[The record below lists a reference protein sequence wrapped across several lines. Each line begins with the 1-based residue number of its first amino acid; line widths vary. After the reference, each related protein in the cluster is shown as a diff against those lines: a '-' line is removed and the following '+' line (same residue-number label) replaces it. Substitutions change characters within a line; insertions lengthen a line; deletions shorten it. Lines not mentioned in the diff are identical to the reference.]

1 MPTRGSGPGT
11 FEAVDAFDGGL
22 GWIAHPE
29 ETMQR
34 ASRALVDDGAVWLVD
49 PVDAATLDDHLSELG
64 PVAGVVVL
72 FNYHRRDAATIARR
86 HDVPV
91 SLPAGMTAVSEADL
105 AAPVERVDG
114 RLGGTDYYLHEV
126 VTSSVWQEWALF
138 DGETLV
144 VPESVGSA
152 EYFLAPGERLGVSP
166 VRRLRPPRS
175 ALGGFDPERVLPGH
189 GTGVEAGAAAELQ
202 RALREA
208 RRTAPRQ
215 YLRYG
220 PTLLRNLYVATL
232 R

>member
-1 MPTRGSGPGT
+1 MPTRASGPGT
-11 FEAVDAFDGGL
+11 FEAVDAFDGGV
-22 GWIAHPE
+22 GWIAHPG

-34 ASRALVDDGAVWLVD
+34 AGRALVDDGDVWLVD
-49 PVDAATLDDHLSELG
+49 PVDARGLDERLDDLG
-64 PVAGVVVL
+64 TVSGVVVL
-72 FNYHRRDAATIARR
+72 FNYHRRDAAAVADR

-91 SLPAGMTAVSEADL
+91 TLPAGMTALSADDV

-126 VTSSVWQEWALF
+126 VRSRAWQEWALF

-144 VPESVGSA
+144 VPESVGA
-152 EYFLAPGERLGVSP
+152 ADYFLAPGERLGVSP
-166 VRRLRPPRS
+166 VRRLRPPTA
-175 ALGGFDPERVLPGH
+175 ALGGLDPGRVLPGH
-189 GTGVEAGAAAELQ
+189 GEGVHTGAAAELR
-202 RALREA
+202 RALRDA

-220 PTLLRNLYVATL
+220 PTLLRNLYVATV